1 MSIKIGHPYHLVDP
15 SPWPL
20 FSSIAALGMATGLIE
35 IFYFKVYFLIRLRSI
50 LLTSI
55 LIQWWRDVSREG
67 TYQGLHTLI
76 VETGLRW
83 GIVLFITSEVM
94 LFFSFFWA
102 FFHSRLAPNI
112 ELGGQWPPIGIVR
125 FNPFRVPLINTII
138 LLSSGVR
145 VTWSHH
151 ALMCGNYSQSIK
163 SLIITV
169 ILGAYFTLILLIEY
183 AEASFTLADGRYGST
198 FFIATGFHGL
208 HVLIGTIFLL
218 VIYFRIKNCMFRMT
232 HHFGFEAAAWYW
244 HFVDVVWLFLFV
256 TIYWWGGA

>member
-1 MSIKIGHPYHLVDP
+1 MG
-15 SPWPL
+15 
-20 FSSIAALGMATGLIE
+20 
-35 IFYFKVYFLIRLRSI
+35 
-50 LLTSI
+50 
-55 LIQWWRDVSREG
+55 
-67 TYQGLHTLI
+67 GLHPLI
-76 VETGLRW
+76 VETGLRG

-169 ILGAYFTLILLIEY
+169 LLGTY
-183 AEASFTLADGRYGST
+183 FTLADGRYRST

-232 HHFGFEAAAWYW
+232 HHFGFEAAA
-244 HFVDVVWLFLFV
+244 
-256 TIYWWGGA
+256 